1 MTPIK
6 LFGIAATLFL
16 VACGSSP
23 QHQYYLLNSNTQAP
37 ASGQAPSLGV
47 GPITIPEYLNRSGMV
62 YSEDGNRLHVARYE
76 RWAEPLEDGIQ
87 RVLGLNLSAA
97 LGTQNIRPH
106 PWTRNDIPE
115 YAVQVW
121 LLGLNAGGNEAELV
135 AEWRVTRR
143 GEEPDSEVTQ
153 RISRLATSLAG
164 PDWQAA
170 DTAAAYSELLQR
182 LSDEIA
188 GVIRTQMQEAASD
201 QN

>member
-6 LFGIAATLFL
+6 LLTVVCALLLA
-16 VACGSSP
+16 ACGSSP
-23 QHQYYLLNSNTQAP
+23 QHQYYLLNSNQQAP
-37 ASGQAPSLGV
+37 AMGQSPSLGV

-62 YSEDGNRLHVARYE
+62 YSENGNRLHVARYE

-106 PWTRNDIPE
+106 PWQRNDIPE
-115 YAVQVW
+115 FAVQVW
-121 LLGLNAGGNEAELV
+121 LLSLDAGNNSAELV
-135 AEWRVTRR
+135 AEWRVTRT
-143 GEEPDSEVTQ
+143 GDGASTPVAQ
-153 RISRLATSLAG
+153 RISRLSAPLPG
-164 PDWQAA
+164 PGWQAA
-170 DTAAAYSELLQR
+170 DTAAAYSDLLQR

-188 GVIRTQMQEAASD
+188 SVIRRDMEAGASD

>member
-1 MTPIK
+1 MIRLK
-6 LFGIAATLFL
+6 LLGIAATVFL

-23 QHQYYLLNSNTQAP
+23 QHQYYLLNSEAQTP
-37 ASGQAPSLGV
+37 AQGQSPSLGV

-106 PWTRNDIPE
+106 PWQRNDIPQ
-115 YAVQVW
+115 YAVQLW
-121 LLGLNAGGNEAELV
+121 LLGLNTNGNEAELV
-135 AEWRVTRR
+135 AEWRVTRH
-143 GEEPDSEVTQ
+143 GAETDGEVTQ
-153 RISRLATSLAG
+153 RISRLSTPLAG
-164 PDWQAA
+164 PGWQAA
-170 DTAAAYSELLQR
+170 DTAAAYSALLQR

-188 GVIRTQMQEAASD
+188 GVIRAQTEAGASD